1 MLRHAIAPARRYT
14 KASHDVVRHPYL
26 NSDAKILLLYVQ
38 GLPDADAAA
47 RSLSEH
53 AARLGITGRAYQR
66 AKQLLADSGYLH
78 EWRWQGERGRWIT
91 DQLLANVTL
100 TREGAGVVR
109 EGGCPEPPVP
119 PPVPPSV
126 SPSGPLVPPMSPS
139 ARRRTVGRPRPRD
152 VGGSY
157 PDKNVGEDLSH
168 LPPEAK
174 SAAEP
179 DGARPSVPEVAE
191 AERVLLSLRHVSREL
206 LLGVREARGLA
217 DAAAEWLRR
226 GVSAAELRVALT
238 AGLPVEGVR
247 SAVGFVR
254 HRLERKL
261 PAVAEVAPVALPGV
275 GVGALVTCEG
285 PGDEHVFRRVGEE
298 RECGRCRVAA
308 AGVAAAAREGGAR
321 EGAVRVVPWRE
332 RVAGAAGVMR

>member
-1 MLRHAIAPARRYT
+1 MLRHAIAPSRRYT

-38 GLPDADAAA
+38 GLPDADASA

-53 AARLGITGRAYQR
+53 AARLAITGRAYQR
-66 AKQLLADSGYLH
+66 AKQLLADGGYLH

-100 TREGAGVVR
+100 TREGAGVVG
-109 EGGCPEPPVP
+109 EGGCPEQPPQSSEKPQP
-119 PPVPPSV
+119 PEPSAPPA
-126 SPSGPLVPPMSPS
+126 PPS
-139 ARRRTVGRPRPRD
+139 ARSRTVGRPRVRE

-157 PDKNVGEDLSH
+157 PDKNVGEDPSH
-168 LPPEAK
+168 LPPEADP
-174 SAAEP
+174 AVEP
-179 DGARPSVPEVAE
+179 DASPPPEPEVAE
-191 AERVLLSLRHVSREL
+191 AERVLLSLRHASREL

-217 DAAAEWLRR
+217 DTAAEWLRR
-226 GVSAAELRVALT
+226 GVSAAELRLALT

-261 PAVAEVAPVALPGV
+261 PGAGDVVPAAVPGA

-285 PGDEHVFRRVGEE
+285 AGDEHVFRQVGEG
-298 RECGRCRVAA
+298 RECGRCRLERAG
-308 AGVAAAAREGGAR
+308 AGVAGAGQ
-321 EGAVRVVPWRE
+321 GAEVASGVSWRE
-332 RVAGAAGVMR
+332 RVAGAAGAVG

>member
-1 MLRHAIAPARRYT
+1 MDLESIGMLRHAIAPARRYT
-14 KASHDVVRHPYL
+14 KASHDVVRHPCL

-38 GLPDADAAA
+38 GLPDADASAK
-47 RSLSEH
+47 SLSEH

-91 DQLLANVTL
+91 EQLLANVTL

-109 EGGCPEPPVP
+109 EGGCPEPLGPSVP
-119 PPVPPSV
+119 PV
-126 SPSGPLVPPMSPS
+126 SPSAQP
-139 ARRRTVGRPRPRD
+139 RTVGRPRGRE

-168 LPPEAK
+168 LPPELDP
-174 SAAEP
+174 EP
-179 DGARPSVPEVAE
+179 GSKPAPEVAE

-226 GVSAAELRVALT
+226 GVSAAELRLALT

-247 SAVGFVR
+247 SAAGFVR
-254 HRLERKL
+254 HRLVQKL
-261 PAVAEVAPVALPGV
+261 PAVAEVVPVAGAGV
-275 GVGALVTCEG
+275 GAEALVTCEG

-308 AGVAAAAREGGAR
+308 AVAAGREGV
-321 EGAVRVVPWRE
+321 VRGVPWRE
-332 RVAGAAGVMR
+332 RVAGVTAGAAGAVG

>member
-1 MLRHAIAPARRYT
+1 MLRHAIAPSRRYT

-38 GLPDADAAA
+38 GLPDADASA

-66 AKQLLADSGYLH
+66 AKQLLADGGYLH

-109 EGGCPEPPVP
+109 EGGCPEQPEQPEPLASPVP
-119 PPVPPSV
+119 SVPPSTQ
-126 SPSGPLVPPMSPS
+126 
-139 ARRRTVGRPRPRD
+139 RRTVGRPRGRE

-157 PDKNVGEDLSH
+157 PDKNVGEDPSH
-168 LPPEAK
+168 LPPEGEPT
-174 SAAEP
+174 AEP
-179 DGARPSVPEVAE
+179 DGSSPSSEPEVAE
-191 AERVLLSLRHVSREL
+191 AERVLLSLRHASREL

-226 GVSAAELRVALT
+226 GVSAAELRVVLT

-261 PAVAEVAPVALPGV
+261 PAVAEMAPRAGV
-275 GVGALVTCEG
+275 GVLVTCEG

-298 RECGRCRVAA
+298 RECGRCRVERAEA
-308 AGVAAAAREGGAR
+308 DAGVTGQVWAAHG
-321 EGAVRVVPWRE
+321 VSWRE
-332 RVAGAAGVMR
+332 RVAGVALGVVGEVE

>member
-14 KASHDVVRHPYL
+14 KASHDVVRHPCL

-38 GLPDADAAA
+38 GLPDADASTK
-47 RSLSEH
+47 SLSEH

-66 AKQLLADSGYLH
+66 AKQLLADSGFLH

-100 TREGAGVVR
+100 TREGAGAVR
-109 EGGCPEPPVP
+109 EGGCPEPPE
-119 PPVPPSV
+119 PPV
-126 SPSGPLVPPMSPS
+126 PLVPPVPS
-139 ARRRTVGRPRPRD
+139 VPPSTQRRTVGRPRGRE
-152 VGGSY
+152 VGGSN

-168 LPPEAK
+168 LPPEA
-174 SAAEP
+174 E
-179 DGARPSVPEVAE
+179 PEVAE

-226 GVSAAELRVALT
+226 GVSAAELRLALT

-247 SAVGFVR
+247 SAAGFVR
-254 HRLERKL
+254 HRLVQKL
-261 PAVAEVAPVALPGV
+261 PAVAEVVPVVGAEAGV
-275 GVGALVTCEG
+275 GAGVGALVTCEG

-298 RECGRCRVAA
+298 RECGRCRVGGAAA
-308 AGVAAAAREGGAR
+308 AGRAGVARGM
-321 EGAVRVVPWRE
+321 PWRE
-332 RVAGAAGVMR
+332 RVAGVTAGAAGAVGAVG

>member
-1 MLRHAIAPARRYT
+1 MESIGMLWHAIAPSRRYT
-14 KASHDVVRHPYL
+14 KASHDVVRHPCL

-38 GLPDADAAA
+38 GLPDADASAK
-47 RSLSEH
+47 SLSEH

-109 EGGCPEPPVP
+109 EGGCPEPLGPSVPPV
-119 PPVPPSV
+119 PPVPPSAQR
-126 SPSGPLVPPMSPS
+126 P
-139 ARRRTVGRPRPRD
+139 TVGRPRGRG

-157 PDKNVGEDLSH
+157 PDKNVGEDPSH

-174 SAAEP
+174 SGSSADGPPPVALPEP
-179 DGARPSVPEVAE
+179 SGPEVAE

-226 GVSAAELRVALT
+226 GVSAAELRLALT

-247 SAVGFVR
+247 SAAGFVR

-261 PAVAEVAPVALPGV
+261 PAEGDVVPGA
-275 GVGALVTCEG
+275 GVGAGVEVGVLVTCEG

-298 RECGRCRVAA
+298 RECGRCRVGAAAAAA
-308 AGVAAAAREGGAR
+308 AGRG
-321 EGAVRVVPWRE
+321 VPWRE
-332 RVAGAAGVMR
+332 RVAGVAGAVG